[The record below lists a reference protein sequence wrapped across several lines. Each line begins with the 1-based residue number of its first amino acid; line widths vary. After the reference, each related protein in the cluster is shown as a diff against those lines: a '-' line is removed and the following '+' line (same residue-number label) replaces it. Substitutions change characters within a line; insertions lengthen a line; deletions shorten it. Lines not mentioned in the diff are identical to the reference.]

1 MTFSHGEW
9 SSEQTKILLSWCQ
22 KSAGQRWL
30 HDKSARHYRRINN
43 RFSYASIILSTIA
56 GIGGF
61 SAESTI
67 DWFRYTLASVNIF
80 TGILNSFQKFVRA
93 AEKSE
98 AHMSMAKQFASF
110 VRVISLELS
119 LDPED
124 REDPPEFLR
133 KCKSEYERLSMLA
146 PDIPAKIINNFN
158 RAFPG
163 VKHPPDMCNG
173 MSTMEF
179 SVWKPSTK
187 RLTDHALRKLRVFRE
202 WRKES
207 HEGRDAAEERV

>member
-1 MTFSHGEW
+1 MYEHKEW
-9 SSEQTKILLSWCQ
+9 SSEQTKILLAWCQ

-30 HDKSARHYRRINN
+30 LDKAARHYRRINN

-67 DWFRYTLASVNIF
+67 GWFRYTLASVNIF

-110 VRVISLELS
+110 VRMIALELS
-119 LDPED
+119 LDPDD

-133 KCKSEYERLSMLA
+133 KSKSEYERLCMLA
-146 PDIPAKIINNFN
+146 PDVPAKIIREFN
-158 RAFPG
+158 QAFPT
-163 VKHPPDMCNG
+163 VKHPPDMCNS

-179 SVWKPSTK
+179 SVWKPSTA
-187 RLTDHALRKLRVFRE
+187 RLTHYALRKLKVLRE
-202 WRKES
+202 WKKHVYKEP
-207 HEGRDAAEERV
+207 EEV